1 MPPLNSQPNI
11 VNLAIYTLYSAG
23 NVVIFATPESI
34 AACDTARA
42 TIDNNLGSI
51 GLGNTYCEP
60 KLNDDTLG

>member
-1 MPPLNSQPNI
+1 M
-11 VNLAIYTLYSAG
+11 LAFYTLYSVG

-42 TIDNNLGSI
+42 TSGSNLGSM